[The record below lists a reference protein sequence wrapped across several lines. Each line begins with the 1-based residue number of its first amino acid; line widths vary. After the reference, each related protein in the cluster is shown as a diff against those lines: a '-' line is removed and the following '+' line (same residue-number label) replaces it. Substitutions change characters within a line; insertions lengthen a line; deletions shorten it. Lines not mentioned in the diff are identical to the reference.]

1 MKYLKSF
8 LLLVIIAGA
17 VISCNKKEK
26 LDTDITGL
34 GGDSWVSSSIDK
46 WLYDSV
52 VKPYNIEMKYKWDQS
67 EFDMSLILVPPV
79 ETAIIPVT
87 QDVISM
93 WIAPYNQTAGDT
105 TFMKLNT
112 PKQIMLS
119 GSIAL
124 QSNGN
129 AVAGLAEGGLKILL
143 FGINSYSRKDSGR
156 VADMAHLIHHEY
168 THILNQKK
176 NYPIAFNQV
185 TPDGYTGNW
194 SALPDDDNPWTHG
207 FVTNYA
213 RKEPGEDI
221 AELVSTMLVMGR
233 TRYDYTLYHPF
244 PGYPDSLNNPDGIR
258 FLRAKEKIVVD
269 YYKEAYNLD
278 FYTLQTLVQQ
288 QIHSVL
294 HR

>member
-8 LLLVIIAGA
+8 LLLVIMAGA
-17 VISCNKKEK
+17 ILSCNKKET
-26 LDTDITGL
+26 LDANINGL
-34 GGDSWVSSSIDK
+34 GGDAWIQSPIDK
-46 WLYDSV
+46 WLYDSM

-67 EFDMSLILVPPV
+67 EFAMDLILVPPMERTV
-79 ETAIIPVT
+79 VPVT
-87 QDVISM
+87 QDIISM
-93 WIAPYNQTAGDT
+93 WITPYNQTAGDT

-143 FGINSYSRKDSGR
+143 FGINSYSNKDVGR
-156 VADMAHLIHHEY
+156 VMDMAHLIHHEY

-176 NYPIAFNQV
+176 TYPIAFNQV

-194 SALPDDDNPWTHG
+194 TVAEENPWTLG

-221 AELVSTMLVMGR
+221 AELVSTMLVLGR
-233 TRYDYTLYHPF
+233 RGYDSTLYHPF

-258 FLRAKEKIVVD
+258 LLRAKEKIVVD

-278 FYTLQTLVQQ
+278 FYDLQTRVQQ
-288 QIHSVL
+288 QIYNVL